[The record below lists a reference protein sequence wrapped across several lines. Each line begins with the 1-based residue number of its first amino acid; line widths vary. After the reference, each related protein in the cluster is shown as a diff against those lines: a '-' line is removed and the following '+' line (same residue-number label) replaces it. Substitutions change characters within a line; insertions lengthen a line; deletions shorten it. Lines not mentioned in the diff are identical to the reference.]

1 MLKSPSR
8 MLQLVLN
15 MLRCLAFDPMSCW
28 TWFFVVRAEAPPGS
42 KENGRGGNDG
52 SDIAIMRYMSFK
64 TPLPFLRPCPRT
76 DTLFSAVFSLFSI
89 IRILL
94 LRAGSV
100 AQVAFQLILIVL
112 PPLFRFDYRPFPS
125 VFTLFRYVRNVFTS
139 HA

>member
-1 MLKSPSR
+1 

-15 MLRCLAFDPMSCW
+15 MLRCLAFDSISCW
-28 TWFFVVRAEAPPGS
+28 TLFFVRAEAPPGS

-64 TPLPFLRPCPRT
+64 TPLPFLRPCLRT
-76 DTLFSAVFSLFSI
+76 DSLFSAVFSLFSI

-112 PPLFRFDYRPFPS
+112 PPFFRFDYRPFAS